1 MIKPIYRKIR
11 GKLGTLIHVIMP
23 KYFVKSTFLSG
34 LYYLL
39 FSNKFRREQHAVLSG
54 KVKHLRELK
63 SDKSNVYTLIRN
75 THRIE
80 KGLLMRP
87 RRPVFA
93 LDYIEETLD
102 AFENVWDYTKVDT
115 DAQHK
120 WFFDVLTEY
129 FETSGNHDRLLQLKN
144 RFQEASSMHSSS
156 PNTHKDFKSIPYFRS
171 EEEKS
176 KITYEDFY
184 RLTKQRRSV
193 RWFQDKKVPRDLI
206 DKAILAA
213 NQSPSACNRQPF
225 RYRIIDDPDFR
236 SEVSS
241 LPAGIRGYE
250 HNIPVLIV
258 VIGNLAAYFDE
269 RDRHIIYID
278 ASLANMSLMFA
289 LETLGL
295 SSCSINWPDIEVL
308 ELKMEK
314 KLGLKKYERPIMCLA
329 VGYPDSEGKVAY
341 SEKRSLAQLR
351 SYN

>member
-1 MIKPIYRKIR
+1 
-11 GKLGTLIHVIMP
+11 
-23 KYFVKSTFLSG
+23 
-34 LYYLL
+34 
-39 FSNKFRREQHAVLSG
+39 
-54 KVKHLRELK
+54 
-63 SDKSNVYTLIRN
+63 
-75 THRIE
+75 
-80 KGLLMRP
+80 MRP

-93 LDYIEETLD
+93 LDYIAETLQ
-102 AFENVWDYTKVDT
+102 AFEDVWDYAKVDT

-129 FETSGNHDRLLQLKN
+129 FETSGEDPMLSQFKDRFRLATMKYSQSLN
-144 RFQEASSMHSSS
+144 IE
-156 PNTHKDFKSIPYFRS
+156 KDLKSIPYFRS
-171 EEEKS
+171 DEEKS

-184 RLTKQRRSV
+184 KLTKQRRSV
-193 RWFQDKKVPRDLI
+193 RWFLDQKVPRDLI

-225 RYRIIDDPDFR
+225 RYRIIDDPNFR

-241 LPAGIRGYE
+241 LPMGIRGYE

-278 ASLANMSLMFA
+278 ASLANMSLMLA

-295 SSCSINWPDIEVL
+295 SSCSINWPDIERL

-314 KLGLKKYERPIMCLA
+314 MLNLEKYERPIMCLA

-341 SEKRSLAQLR
+341 SEKRNLDGIR
-351 SYN
+351 KYN